1 MFHKPPQR
9 LDGGDIGGPSRD
21 HPNARLV
28 GSELCS
34 ESFHSTEN
42 VMLRLN
48 QCFAYTPPRP
58 DGRVMVDHAAFI
70 RTQRCWVP
78 ELCSESFNNKVNV
91 IPLRTEC
98 FANPPP

>member
-28 GSELCS
+28 GPELCS

-58 DGRVMVDHAAFI
+58 DGRVMGGPCRVHQNATLLGP
-70 RTQRCWVP
+70 RTV
-78 ELCSESFNNKVNV
+78 F
-91 IPLRTEC
+91 
-98 FANPPP
+98 